1 MTQKLT
7 PAMAQYMRFKEQHPD
22 AILLFRMG
30 DFYETFYDDAV
41 VASQLLGLTL
51 TARNNGRGGS
61 NIPLAG
67 VPHHALDAYLARLI
81 RAGKKVAIC
90 EQMEP
95 PQKGKK
101 VVHREVVQ
109 VVSPGTVMS
118 DELLDQKRNNYL
130 VGIFV
135 AGDQLGMAVA
145 DLSTG
150 MFKASER
157 TADDLWETLAR
168 MGPAEVLAPESWA
181 KDNEA
186 EFNAQVPG
194 ALLTQLEDWHF
205 EYRYAYD
212 ALKAHFKVA
221 SLKGFGC
228 DDLTVGVRAAG
239 GVLCYL
245 HENQKGAVSH
255 MTRLAR
261 ERTESAMEL
270 DLVTQRNLELISTI
284 QDGRRE
290 GTLFGVLD
298 KTCTPPGARTLRAWL
313 SQPLLAVPRIE
324 ARLDAV
330 QAFVESPADRDDART
345 ALRRVGDLERLMSKI
360 CCNRANP
367 RELVALRR
375 SLEAVVPLRKALRVF
390 QADLLVR
397 ARDHGM
403 PDLTELIDVI
413 AHTLE
418 DDPPAQ
424 PADGGYIRTGYH
436 AELDELR
443 AISSGGRDWVAKLQ
457 ADEREKTGIASLK
470 VGYNKAFGYYIEVTK
485 VNQDKVPAYFVRKQT
500 LVNAERYITPELKD
514 WEAKILGAD
523 ERAKDLER
531 DLFAALREKVAEW
544 VEPVQRTALSVATV
558 DVLSTL
564 AEVASAND
572 YARPCVDEGVQIDIA
587 EGRHPAVEQLLPGGQ
602 FVPNDLTM
610 DGASDQILLITG
622 PNMSGKSTIL
632 RQAGLIVLLAQIG
645 SFVPARQ
652 ARIGVVDRI
661 FTRVG
666 ASDNLARG
674 ESTFLVEMNE
684 AANILNNATPKSLV
698 LLDEIGRGTS
708 TFDGL
713 SIAWAMTEHLHNA
726 ERLRPR
732 TLFATHYHELTELE
746 DLLPRVKN
754 YSVAVREAGDTIA
767 FLHRL
772 VPGGCDHS
780 YGIEVARLAG
790 MPAEMIARAKEI
802 LNRLEQ
808 NDLSVGPKLGQN
820 GSPSGSQP
828 SRSDDDDRDDLP
840 AESKPTGPDAQ
851 PSRYNAQ
858 TDRSEGSDRVQE
870 NGQIPLFA
878 PATDVR
884 VELKDHPMLSE
895 LRDLDVAHLT
905 PIEAL
910 VKLDAWKRALT
921 RGEPKE

>member
-1 MTQKLT
+1 MATQLT
-7 PAMAQYMRFKEQHPD
+7 PAMEQYAHFKEQHPD

-51 TARNNGRGGS
+51 TSRNNGRADR
-61 NIPLAG
+61 IPLAG
-67 VPHHALDAYLARLI
+67 VPYHALDTYLARLI

-101 VVHREVVQ
+101 VVRREVVQ

-118 DELLDQKRNNYL
+118 DDLLDQKRNNYL

-135 AGDQLGMAVA
+135 SGDQLGMATA

-150 MFKASER
+150 MFRVSER
-157 TADDLWETLAR
+157 VLDDLWEILERVA
-168 MGPAEVLAPESWA
+168 PAEVLAPESWV
-181 KDNEA
+181 KENEA
-186 EFNAQVPG
+186 EFETRMPD
-194 ALLTQLEDWHF
+194 ALLTHIEDWHF
-205 EYRYAYD
+205 GQHYAYD
-212 ALKAHFKVA
+212 ALKEHFKVA

-228 DDLTVGVRAAG
+228 DDLTVGICAAG

-245 HENQKGAVSH
+245 RENQKGAVSH
-255 MTRLAR
+255 ITRLAR
-261 ERTESAMEL
+261 EHTESVMEL
-270 DLVTQRNLELISTI
+270 DLVTQRNLELVTTI
-284 QDGRRE
+284 QEGRRE

-298 KTCTPPGARTLRAWL
+298 QTCTPQGARTLRTWL
-313 SQPLLAVPRIE
+313 SQPLVDVGRIE

-330 QAFVESPADRDDART
+330 QAFVESAACRDEARE
-345 ALRRVGDLERLMSKI
+345 ALRGVGDLERLMSRI

-367 RELVALRR
+367 RELVALQR
-375 SLEAVVPLRKALRVF
+375 SLEAVVPLRETLSEFR
-390 QADLLVR
+390 ADLLVK
-397 ARDHGM
+397 ARDQGM
-403 PDLTELIDVI
+403 PDLTELIDLI
-413 AHTLE
+413 AQTLE

-424 PADGGYIRTGYH
+424 ISDGGYIRTGYH
-436 AELDELR
+436 KELDELR
-443 AISSGGRDWVAKLQ
+443 EIASGGRDWVANLQ
-457 ADEREKTGIASLK
+457 AEEREKTGITSLK

-485 VNQDKVPAYFVRKQT
+485 ANQDKVPAYFVRKQT

-523 ERAKDLER
+523 ERARDLER
-531 DLFAALREKVAEW
+531 DLFAALREEVAGW

-564 AEVASAND
+564 AEVASSND
-572 YARPCVDEGVQIDIA
+572 YVRPQVDDSVRIDVKD
-587 EGRHPAVEQLLPGGQ
+587 GRHPAVEQLLPGGN
-602 FVPNDLTM
+602 FVPNDLTI
-610 DGASDQILLITG
+610 DGEADQILLITG

-632 RQAGLIVLLAQIG
+632 RQTGLIALLAQVG
-645 SFVPARQ
+645 SFVPARE

-713 SIAWAMTEHLHNA
+713 SIAWAMTEYLHNA
-726 ERLRPR
+726 EQIQPR

-746 DLLPRVKN
+746 DLLPRVVN

-767 FLHRL
+767 FLHKL

-790 MPAEMIARAKEI
+790 MPADMIARAKEI

-808 NDLSVGPKLGQN
+808 NDLSVG
-820 GSPSGSQP
+820 
-828 SRSDDDDRDDLP
+828 
-840 AESKPTGPDAQ
+840 SKPQ
-851 PSRYNAQ
+851 P
-858 TDRSEGSDRVQE
+858 DRVKE
-870 NGQIPLFA
+870 NGQMPLFA
-878 PATDVR
+878 PVAEVK
-884 VELKDHPMLSE
+884 VEREDHPMLSE
-895 LRDLDVAHLT
+895 LRDLDIARLT
-905 PIEAL
+905 PVEAL
-910 VKLDAWKRALT
+910 VKLDAWKRGL
-921 RGEPKE
+921 EE

>member
-1 MTQKLT
+1 MTKKLT
-7 PAMAQYMRFKEQHPD
+7 PAMAQYKRFKEQHPD

-30 DFYETFYDDAV
+30 DFYETFYDDAI

-67 VPHHALDAYLARLI
+67 VPHHALDTYLARLI

-101 VVHREVVQ
+101 VVRREVVQ
-109 VVSPGTVMS
+109 VVSPGTVLS

-135 AGDQLGMAVA
+135 AGDLLGMAVT

-157 TADDLWETLAR
+157 PAGDLWETLAR
-168 MGPAEVLAPESWA
+168 MGAAEVLAPESWA
-181 KDNEA
+181 EANEA
-186 EFNAQVPG
+186 EFAARVPG

-205 EYRYAYD
+205 EQRYAYD
-212 ALKAHFKVA
+212 TLKEHFKVA

-228 DDLTVGVRAAG
+228 DDLTAGIRAAG

-245 HENQKGAVSH
+245 RENQKGAVSH

-298 KTCTPPGARTLRAWL
+298 KTRTPPGARTLRAWL
-313 SQPLLAVPRIE
+313 SQPLLGVPRIE

-330 QAFVESPADRDDART
+330 QAFVESPTDRDDART

-375 SLEAVVPLRKALRVF
+375 SLEAVVPLRKTLRVF

-403 PDLTELIDVI
+403 PDLTELIDLI

-424 PADGGYIRTGYH
+424 TADGGYIRTGYH
-436 AELDELR
+436 GELDELR
-443 AISSGGRDWVAKLQ
+443 AISSGGRDWVANLQ
-457 ADEREKTGIASLK
+457 ADERKKTDIASLK

-485 VNQDKVPAYFVRKQT
+485 ANQDKVPAHFVRKQT

-544 VEPVQRTALSVATV
+544 VEPVQRTALAVAAV

-572 YARPCVDEGVQIDIA
+572 YVRPLVDDGVRIDIA

-602 FVPNDLTM
+602 FVPNDVTI
-610 DGASDQILLITG
+610 DGESDQILLITG
-622 PNMSGKSTIL
+622 PNMSGKSTVL
-632 RQAGLIVLLAQIG
+632 RQVGLIVLLAQIG
-645 SFVPARQ
+645 SFVPARR

-684 AANILNNATPKSLV
+684 AANILNNATPESLV

-713 SIAWAMTEHLHNA
+713 SIAWAMTEYLHDA
-726 ERLRPR
+726 EQLRPR

-754 YSVAVREAGDTIA
+754 YSVAVRESGDTIA

-802 LNRLEQ
+802 LTRLEQ
-808 NDLSVGPKLGQN
+808 NDLSVGSRQGQN

-828 SRSDDDDRDDLP
+828 RKSDDDRDDVS

-851 PSRYNAQ
+851 PSRYDAQ
-858 TDRSEGSDRVQE
+858 NDLSEGADRVQE

>member
-1 MTQKLT
+1 MTKKLT
-7 PAMAQYMRFKEQHPD
+7 PAMAQYKRFKEQHPD

-30 DFYETFYDDAV
+30 DFYETFYDDAI

-51 TARNNGRGGS
+51 TARNNGRGGN

-67 VPHHALDAYLARLI
+67 VPHHALDTYLARLI

-101 VVHREVVQ
+101 VVRREVVQ
-109 VVSPGTVMS
+109 VVSPGTVLS

-135 AGDQLGMAVA
+135 AGDLLGMAVA

-157 TADDLWETLAR
+157 TAGDLWETLAR
-168 MGPAEVLAPESWA
+168 MGAAEVLAPESWA
-181 KDNEA
+181 EANEA
-186 EFNAQVPG
+186 EFAARVPG

-205 EYRYAYD
+205 EQRYAYD
-212 ALKAHFKVA
+212 TLKEHFEVA

-228 DDLTVGVRAAG
+228 DDLTVGIRAAG

-245 HENQKGAVSH
+245 RENQKGAVSH

-270 DLVTQRNLELISTI
+270 DLVTQRNLELVSTI

-298 KTCTPPGARTLRAWL
+298 KTRTPPGARTLRAWL
-313 SQPLLAVPRIE
+313 SQPLLGVPRIE

-330 QAFVESPADRDDART
+330 QAFVESPSDRDDART

-367 RELVALRR
+367 REIVALRR
-375 SLEAVVPLRKALRVF
+375 SLEAVVPLRKTLRVF

-403 PDLTELIDVI
+403 PDLTELIDLI

-424 PADGGYIRTGYH
+424 TADGGYIRTGYH
-436 AELDELR
+436 GELYELR

-457 ADEREKTGIASLK
+457 ADERKKTDIASLK

-485 VNQDKVPAYFVRKQT
+485 ANQDKVPAHFVRKQT

-544 VEPVQRTALSVATV
+544 VEPVQRTALAVAAV

-572 YARPCVDEGVQIDIA
+572 YVRPLVDEGVRIEIA

-602 FVPNDLTM
+602 FVPNDVTI
-610 DGASDQILLITG
+610 DGESDQILLITG
-622 PNMSGKSTIL
+622 PNMSGKSTVL
-632 RQAGLIVLLAQIG
+632 RQVGLIVLLAQIG
-645 SFVPARQ
+645 SFVPARR

-684 AANILNNATPKSLV
+684 AANILNNATPESLV

-713 SIAWAMTEHLHNA
+713 SIAWAMTEYLHDA
-726 ERLRPR
+726 EQLRPR

-754 YSVAVREAGDTIA
+754 YSVAVRESGDTIA

-802 LNRLEQ
+802 LTRLEQ
-808 NDLSVGPKLGQN
+808 NDLSVGSRQGQN

-828 SRSDDDDRDDLP
+828 SRADDDRDDVS

-851 PSRYNAQ
+851 PSRYDEPN
-858 TDRSEGSDRVQE
+858 DLSEGADRVQE

-910 VKLDAWKRALT
+910 VKLDAWKRTLT

>member
-1 MTQKLT
+1 MTHKLT
-7 PAMAQYMRFKEQHPD
+7 PAMAQYKRFKEQHPD

-30 DFYETFYDDAV
+30 DFYETFYDDAII
-41 VASQLLGLTL
+41 ASQLLGLTL
-51 TARNNGRGGS
+51 TARNNGRSGGGT
-61 NIPLAG
+61 PLAG
-67 VPHHALDAYLARLI
+67 VPHHALDTYLARLI
-81 RAGKKVAIC
+81 KAGKKVAIC

-101 VVHREVVQ
+101 VVRREVVQ
-109 VVSPGTVMS
+109 VVSPGTVLS

-135 AGDQLGMAVA
+135 GGDQFGMATA

-150 MFKASER
+150 MFRASER
-157 TADDLWETLAR
+157 AADDLWETLAR
-168 MGPAEVLAPESWA
+168 MGPAEVLAPESWV

-186 EFNAQVPG
+186 EFGERMPG
-194 ALLTQLEDWHF
+194 ALLTHMEDWHF
-205 EYRYAYD
+205 EQRYAYD
-212 ALKAHFKVA
+212 TLKEHFKVA

-228 DDLTVGVRAAG
+228 DDLTVGIRAAG

-245 HENQKGAVSH
+245 RENQKGSVSH
-255 MTRLAR
+255 MTRLSR
-261 ERTESAMEL
+261 ERVESAMEL
-270 DLVTQRNLELISTI
+270 DVVTQRNLELIATI
-284 QDGRRE
+284 QEGRRE

-298 KTCTPPGARTLRAWL
+298 QTCTPLGARTLRAWL
-313 SQPLLAVPRIE
+313 FQPLLDVHRID

-330 QAFVESPADRDDART
+330 QAFVESAAYRDEARE
-345 ALRRVGDLERLMSKI
+345 ALRGVGDLERLMSKI

-367 RELVALRR
+367 REIVALRR
-375 SLEAVVPLRKALRVF
+375 SLEAVVPLRETLHAFR
-390 QADLLVR
+390 ADLLAR

-403 PDLTELIDVI
+403 PDLSELIELI
-413 AHTLE
+413 ACTLE

-424 PADGGYIRTGYH
+424 TSDGGYIRQGYH
-436 AELDELR
+436 KALDELR
-443 AISSGGRDWVAKLQ
+443 EIASGGRNWVANLQ
-457 ADEREKTGIASLK
+457 ANEREKTGISSLK

-485 VNQDKVPAYFVRKQT
+485 ANQDKVPAYFVRKQT

-531 DLFAALREKVAEW
+531 DLFAKLRDKVADW
-544 VEPVQRTALSVATV
+544 VEPVQRTALSVAAV

-564 AEVASAND
+564 AEVASSND
-572 YARPCVDEGVQIDIA
+572 YVRPRVDDGVCIDVK
-587 EGRHPAVEQLLPGGQ
+587 EGRHPAVEQLLPGGN
-602 FVPNDLTM
+602 FVPNDLMM
-610 DGASDQILLITG
+610 DGDSDQILLITG

-632 RQAGLIVLLAQIG
+632 RQTGLIVLLAQVG
-645 SFVPARQ
+645 SFVPARD

-713 SIAWAMTEHLHNA
+713 SIAWAMTEYLHNA
-726 ERLRPR
+726 EQIKPR

-754 YSVAVREAGDTIA
+754 YSVAVRESGDTIA
-767 FLHRL
+767 FLHQL

-790 MPAEMIARAKEI
+790 MPAQMIARAKEI
-802 LNRLEQ
+802 LHRLEQ
-808 NDLSVGPKLGQN
+808 NDLSVG
-820 GSPSGSQP
+820 
-828 SRSDDDDRDDLP
+828 
-840 AESKPTGPDAQ
+840 SKPRP
-851 PSRYNAQ
+851 
-858 TDRSEGSDRVQE
+858 DRVRE
-870 NGQIPLFA
+870 NGQMALFA
-878 PATDVR
+878 PVPE
-884 VELKDHPMLSE
+884 VKGEQKDHPMLDE

-910 VKLDAWKRALT
+910 VKLDAWKRELT
-921 RGEPKE
+921 QEQ

>member
-1 MTQKLT
+1 MTKKLT

-109 VVSPGTVMS
+109 VVSPGTVLS

-135 AGDQLGMAVA
+135 AGDQLGMAVT

-186 EFNAQVPG
+186 EFKAQVPG

-330 QAFVESPADRDDART
+330 QALVESPADRDDART

-390 QADLLVR
+390 RADLLVR

-424 PADGGYIRTGYH
+424 TADGGYIRTGYH

-443 AISSGGRDWVAKLQ
+443 AISSGGRDWVANLQ

-531 DLFAALREKVAEW
+531 DLFAALREEVAEW

-558 DVLSTL
+558 DVLSAL

-572 YARPCVDEGVQIDIA
+572 YARPRVDEGVRIDIA

-808 NDLSVGPKLGQN
+808 NDLSVGAKQGQN

-828 SRSDDDDRDDLP
+828 SRDDDDRDDLP
-840 AESKPTGPDAQ
+840 AESKPTGPEAQ
-851 PSRYNAQ
+851 PSCYNAQ
-858 TDRSEGSDRVQE
+858 NDRPEGSDRVQE
-870 NGQIPLFA
+870 SGQIPLFA

>member
-1 MTQKLT
+1 MTKKLT

-109 VVSPGTVMS
+109 VVSPGTVLS

-135 AGDQLGMAVA
+135 AGDQLGMAVT

-186 EFNAQVPG
+186 EFKAQVPG

-330 QAFVESPADRDDART
+330 QALVESPADRDDART

-375 SLEAVVPLRKALRVF
+375 SLEAVIPLRKALRVF

-424 PADGGYIRTGYH
+424 TADGGYIRTGYH

-485 VNQDKVPAYFVRKQT
+485 VNQDKVPAHFVRKQT

-544 VEPVQRTALSVATV
+544 VEPVQRTALSVAAV
-558 DVLSTL
+558 DVLSAL

-572 YARPCVDEGVQIDIA
+572 YARPRVDEGVRIDIA

-726 ERLRPR
+726 EQLRPR

-802 LNRLEQ
+802 LSRLEQ
-808 NDLSVGPKLGQN
+808 NDLSVGAKQGQN

-828 SRSDDDDRDDLP
+828 SRDDGDRDDLP

-858 TDRSEGSDRVQE
+858 TDRPEGSDRVQE

>member
-1 MTQKLT
+1 MTKKLT

-109 VVSPGTVMS
+109 VVSPGTVLS

-168 MGPAEVLAPESWA
+168 MGPAEVLVPESWA

-186 EFNAQVPG
+186 EFKAQVPG

-212 ALKAHFKVA
+212 ALKEHFKVA

-330 QAFVESPADRDDART
+330 QALVESPADRDDART

-403 PDLTELIDVI
+403 PDLTELIDLI

-424 PADGGYIRTGYH
+424 TADGGYIRTGYH

-558 DVLSTL
+558 DVLSAL

-572 YARPCVDEGVQIDIA
+572 YARPRVDEGVRIDIA

-610 DGASDQILLITG
+610 DGESDQILLITG

-808 NDLSVGPKLGQN
+808 NDLSVGSKQGQN

-828 SRSDDDDRDDLP
+828 SSSDGDRDDLP

-858 TDRSEGSDRVQE
+858 NDRPEGSDRVQE

>member
-1 MTQKLT
+1 MTKKLT

-61 NIPLAG
+61 SIPLAG
-67 VPHHALDAYLARLI
+67 VPHHALDTYLARLI

-101 VVHREVVQ
+101 LVRREVVQ

-118 DELLDQKRNNYL
+118 DDLLDQKLNNYL

-135 AGDQLGMAVA
+135 GGDQLGMAVA

-157 TADDLWETLAR
+157 TADELWETLAR
-168 MGPAEVLAPESWA
+168 MAPAEVLAPESWA

-186 EFNAQVPG
+186 EFAAQVPR

-205 EYRYAYD
+205 EQRYAYD
-212 ALKAHFKVA
+212 TLKEHFKVA

-228 DDLTVGVRAAG
+228 DDLTVGIRAAG

-245 HENQKGAVSH
+245 YENQKGAVSH

-261 ERTESAMEL
+261 ERTEAAMEL

-298 KTCTPPGARTLRAWL
+298 QTRTPPGARTLRAWL
-313 SQPLLAVPRIE
+313 SQPLVDVPRIE

-330 QAFVESPADRDDART
+330 QAFVESPEDRDDART
-345 ALRRVGDLERLMSKI
+345 ALRRVGDLERLMSRI

-375 SLEAVVPLRKALRVF
+375 SLEAVVPLRKTLRVF

-403 PDLTELIDVI
+403 PDLTELIDLI

-424 PADGGYIRTGYH
+424 TSDGGYIRTGYH
-436 AELDELR
+436 KELDDLR
-443 AISSGGRDWVAKLQ
+443 TISSGGRDWVANLQ

-485 VNQDKVPAYFVRKQT
+485 ANQDKVPEYFVRKQT

-544 VEPVQRTALSVATV
+544 VEPVQRTALAVAAV
-558 DVLSTL
+558 DVLGTL

-572 YARPCVDEGVQIDIA
+572 YVRPRVEDGVRIDIA

-602 FVPNDLTM
+602 FVPNDVTI
-610 DGASDQILLITG
+610 DGDADQILLITG

-632 RQAGLIVLLAQIG
+632 RQVGLIVLLAQIG
-645 SFVPARQ
+645 SFVPARN

-713 SIAWAMTEHLHNA
+713 SIAWAMTEHLHDA
-726 ERLRPR
+726 AHLRPR

-802 LNRLEQ
+802 LHRLEQ
-808 NDLSVGPKLGQN
+808 NDLSVRPKPGQN
-820 GSPSGSQP
+820 GSPAGPQP
-828 SRSDDDDRDDLP
+828 SSADRDGEHAELP
-840 AESKPTGPDAQ
+840 SQ
-851 PSRYNAQ
+851 
-858 TDRSEGSDRVQE
+858 SDRVRE
-870 NGQIPLFA
+870 NEQIPLFA

-905 PIEAL
+905 PIQAL
-910 VKLDAWKRALT
+910 VKLDSWKQILT
-921 RGEPKE
+921 QGEGK